1 MIKLNRIYCNKSEVF
16 PEIKFHEGLNI
27 IFASVTKHLDKK
39 SSHSLGKT
47 TLIDIIDYCFLK
59 QLNKNSV
66 LKKDVFEGFTFFL
79 EIKISKNK
87 YVTIKRVVNGKVSLK
102 INAESSNYSAEYKS
116 EWDFN
121 DLAFDSAKKELD
133 KIITPEGQYH
143 SGFNFRSGL
152 RYCLRKQTQ
161 YESTFK
167 VNTSREGDVSW
178 KPYLAYVLGIKP
190 EVVREKYTVNKKV
203 ESLKNAIKEVK
214 DLPKDSGQSLEAEIT
229 QIIASVSRM
238 QLEIDRFD
246 FKKSDESVSKELVED
261 VANKVVDLNKNIYS
275 LDQRLFAIGKS
286 LEAEF
291 TFELDKVVS
300 LFEEVGIYF
309 PEQLNKSYEDLIKIN
324 TEMSSG
330 RKNRLKDTKKS
341 ILLERDDLN
350 IELDTHRKRQQ
361 ELSQLLLKKD
371 AFEKYKL
378 LQNRLSKEESRLAVL
393 KERLNKID
401 MASELGIKLEEA
413 KTTQKE
419 AARALELETRVRG
432 NETLTAAV
440 TIFSNFVEEILAI
453 SAFFYTETNKDG
465 NLQFQVGL
473 KDQTS
478 VNEGF
483 SYTRV
488 LSAIFD
494 LTLLTLYKNKDFY
507 KFCYHDGLLESLD
520 DRVKIKLL
528 NTWRKASE
536 TSGIQLIMSVL
547 DSDLPLT
554 SDGKAYFSK
563 SEIIRELHDRG
574 ESGRL
579 FRMKAF

>member
-1 MIKLNRIYCNKSEVF
+1 MTAY
-16 PEIKFHEGLNI
+16 
-27 IFASVTKHLDKK
+27 FASVTEHLDKK

-47 TLIDIIDYCFLK
+47 TLIEIIDYCFLK
-59 QLNKNSV
+59 QINKGSV
-66 LKKDVFEGFTFFL
+66 LKKDAFEGFTFFL
-79 EIKISKNK
+79 ELKVSENK
-87 YVTIKRVVNGKVSLK
+87 YVTIKRVVNGKISIK
-102 INAESSNYSAEYKS
+102 IHAESSNYSAEYKT
-116 EWDFN
+116 EWDFS
-121 DLAFDSAKKELD
+121 DLAFDTAKKELNQV
-133 KIITPEGQYH
+133 ITSKEQAK

-161 YESTFK
+161 YENTFK
-167 VNTSREGDVSW
+167 VNTSREGDASW
-178 KPYLAYVLGIKP
+178 KPYLAYILGIKP
-190 EVVREKYTVNKKV
+190 EIVREKYIVNKKV

-238 QLEIDRFD
+238 QLEIDKFD

-261 VANKVVDLNKNIYS
+261 VANRVVDLNKNIYS
-275 LDQRLFAIGKS
+275 LDQRLFAISKS

-291 TFELDKVVS
+291 TFELNKVVS

-309 PEQLNKSYEDLIKIN
+309 PEQLNKSYDDLIKIN

-330 RKNRLKDTKKS
+330 RKNRLKETKKN
-341 ILLERDDLN
+341 ILIERDVLN
-350 IELDTHRKRQQ
+350 AELDVKRKRQQ
-361 ELSQLLLKKD
+361 ELSQILLKKD

-401 MASELGIKLEEA
+401 MASELGTKLEQA

-419 AARALELETRVRG
+419 AAQALELETRVRG
-432 NETLTAAV
+432 NKTLTDAV
-440 TIFSNFVEEILAI
+440 TMFSNFVDEILAI

-465 NLQFQVGL
+465 NLQFQIGL

-494 LTLLTLYKNKDFY
+494 LTLLTLNKNKNFY

-520 DRVKIKLL
+520 DRVKLKLL
-528 NTWRKASE
+528 DTWRRSSE
-536 TSGIQLIMSVL
+536 SSGIQLIMSVL

-554 SDGKAYFSK
+554 SGGKAYFSK
-563 SEIIRELHDRG
+563 NEIVRELHDRG

-579 FRMKAF
+579 FKMKAF

>member
-1 MIKLNRIYCNKSEVF
+1 M
-16 PEIKFHEGLNI
+16 
-27 IFASVTKHLDKK
+27 
-39 SSHSLGKT
+39 
-47 TLIDIIDYCFLK
+47 
-59 QLNKNSV
+59 
-66 LKKDVFEGFTFFL
+66 
-79 EIKISKNK
+79 
-87 YVTIKRVVNGKVSLK
+87 
-102 INAESSNYSAEYKS
+102 
-116 EWDFN
+116 
-121 DLAFDSAKKELD
+121 
-133 KIITPEGQYH
+133 
-143 SGFNFRSGL
+143 
-152 RYCLRKQTQ
+152 
-161 YESTFK
+161 
-167 VNTSREGDVSW
+167 
-178 KPYLAYVLGIKP
+178 
-190 EVVREKYTVNKKV
+190 
-203 ESLKNAIKEVK
+203 
-214 DLPKDSGQSLEAEIT
+214 
-229 QIIASVSRM
+229 
-238 QLEIDRFD
+238 
-246 FKKSDESVSKELVED
+246 
-261 VANKVVDLNKNIYS
+261 
-275 LDQRLFAIGKS
+275 
-286 LEAEF
+286 
-291 TFELDKVVS
+291 
-300 LFEEVGIYF
+300 
-309 PEQLNKSYEDLIKIN
+309 
-324 TEMSSG
+324 
-330 RKNRLKDTKKS
+330 
-341 ILLERDDLN
+341 
-350 IELDTHRKRQQ
+350 
-361 ELSQLLLKKD
+361 KKD

-419 AARALELETRVRG
+419 AAQALELETRVRG

-494 LTLLTLYKNKDFY
+494 LTLLTLYKNKAFY

-528 NTWRKASE
+528 NSWRKASE

>member
-1 MIKLNRIYCNKSEVF
+1 
-16 PEIKFHEGLNI
+16 
-27 IFASVTKHLDKK
+27 LDK
-39 SSHSLGKT
+39 
-47 TLIDIIDYCFLK
+47 
-59 QLNKNSV
+59 V
-66 LKKDVFEGFTFFL
+66 
-79 EIKISKNK
+79 
-87 YVTIKRVVNGKVSLK
+87 
-102 INAESSNYSAEYKS
+102 
-116 EWDFN
+116 
-121 DLAFDSAKKELD
+121 
-133 KIITPEGQYH
+133 ITPKVQIN

-167 VNTSREGDVSW
+167 VNTSREGDASW
-178 KPYLAYVLGIKP
+178 KPYLAYTLGIKP
-190 EVVREKYTVNKKV
+190 ETVRDKYKVNKKV
-203 ESLKNAIKEVK
+203 ESLKSAIKEVK

-238 QLEIDRFD
+238 QLEIDKFD

-261 VANKVVDLNKNIYS
+261 VADKVVNLNKNIYS
-275 LDQRLFAIGKS
+275 LDQRLFAISKS

-291 TFELDKVVS
+291 TFELNKVVS

-309 PEQLNKSYEDLIKIN
+309 PEQLNKSYDDLIKVN

-330 RKNRLKDTKKS
+330 RKSRLKETKKS
-341 ILLERDDLN
+341 ILLERDTLN
-350 IELDTHRKRQQ
+350 IELDVNRKRQQ
-361 ELSQLLLKKD
+361 ELSQILLQKD

-401 MASELGIKLEEA
+401 MASELGFKLEEA
-413 KTTQKE
+413 KTIQKD
-419 AARALELETRVRG
+419 AGQALELATRVRG
-432 NETLTAAV
+432 NETLTGAV
-440 TIFSNFVEEILAI
+440 TMFSNFVEEILAI

-465 NLQFQVGL
+465 NLQFQIGL

-494 LTLLTLYKNKDFY
+494 LTLLMLNKDKDFY

-520 DRVKIKLL
+520 DRVKVKLL
-528 NTWRKASE
+528 NTWRETSE
-536 TSGIQLIMSVL
+536 SSGIQLIISVL

-554 SDGKAYFSK
+554 KDGKAYFSK

-579 FRMKAF
+579 FKMKAF